1 MSDNDL
7 LHYYK
12 VLKQFLDISD
22 DSNSRAKTNSTRA
35 QRAREKLLKLSLAQF
50 RELST
55 DVYDELRRRI
65 DELRSEPDFLLPKL
79 TFHPKRN
86 QARRKLSLLP
96 QLRFKDLVSDISFE
110 IERRNLHIPE
120 SPSAATHGPRNGSI
134 SHPTADA
141 SAASVANGLLHGEPV
156 SRSASGAQKSTK
168 SETYQPPAELNNDAE
183 SAQEEFQPRSEPT
196 REHELPNNGN
206 LSGLRDELATPDLSQ
221 VLQKSIGVQSN
232 TVVPT
237 KASLAWLSDES
248 DDEHNESKGSEG
260 EPRRLSFSNLSPRK
274 TENLNEEKDTS
285 SGSIEATSAPAG
297 AGIGA
302 AGAAGAV
309 AATRLVSDSEVSSLK
324 AENAKLAEEKAQL
337 VEEKEK
343 LAQENATLRLQH
355 GQWESRHKELQSQYN
370 LLEDTHNSVLTEKSQ
385 LQDQLDTHA
394 RTRET
399 LPDQDTVTVL
409 QKELES
415 LKAAAAALRL
425 ENQSL
430 KTSAPKE
437 PRTTSRDFSN
447 TNFYKEGETSPRAV
461 RTLARNS
468 GVPDINTELGNLYL
482 KMEKLN
488 SQKGVEPRREEELLS
503 EVSLWRSRFEAAQA
517 GKLAQA
523 LKTFEL
529 PALQNFVSPN
539 GSVPLQTGTTFFS
552 QIEALLLTISDSK
565 LDTDSVFEKISN
577 LAILANKITDFGGNS
592 VLSSNDYATSVREAA
607 THALTATRYHISYP
621 VLLPKIVVERAVSEL
636 AFSVCDYLSVLKLSS
651 GDEVTHTVAVP
662 IPSEETNGA
671 YVRPLKMTSKLNSI
685 TNLDNMKKNESSFA
699 EDANVS
705 RELNANGALSE
716 SSPIA
721 TKVEPEVKAQPKKLS
736 LFERILNSKVSADSK
751 SIDANVIRENSE
763 QANENV
769 KENIEPKSPVSAL
782 QTQGL
787 KKLPTSPNKSSIM
800 DKVKQFESPSQ
811 KTVSPKPSRDSPAVS
826 VKSTRALF
834 SNNENDTTSPLA
846 KHKRSDSK
854 TSEADTSGASLTR
867 GRSIFQSLRERFT
880 KEGEP
885 EEKSAEQASETDAK
899 DKSILSDSKSD
910 SVNDSQVN
918 TDDLKANSNVSPV
931 KSTIK
936 ASPVKTDLKKSIES
950 PVEKL
955 ESPTKL
961 TSGNEFTS
969 PEKET
974 AEVETSY
981 SSPARTQSYKKVVS
995 GSPLLKRVDYD
1006 NDDVATEPIVD
1017 SPAKSVKSIESV
1029 AKSVKSQPDSP
1040 LAKKTELNF
1049 KVKGVNGVPTKT
1061 PSFKVPTKSPS
1072 FKVKKVNY
1080 ANVEPEKESED
1091 ELDDD
1096 EREEEE
1102 ARQRQEYR
1110 KSMAAATFNF
1120 DLFDIDDPDNTLT
1133 QVLLYLEHQTVQ
1145 VISTIQDLLSAIKK
1159 PDATRGELRTNSKAI
1174 SEVISQMTEAT
1185 NTSMNQTRNHQLK
1198 EHGSWVVKSLEDCN
1212 HRMYTLCRPTAE
1224 KEDLDFADKNFK
1236 QRLAGIS
1243 FDIAKCTKEL
1253 VKTVEEASLKEDI
1266 AQLDARLNYPDDLT

>member
-120 SPSAATHGPRNGSI
+120 SPSAVTHGPRNGSI
-134 SHPTADA
+134 SHTPVDA
-141 SAASVANGLLHGEPV
+141 SAANVTNGLLHHEPV
-156 SRSASGAQKSTK
+156 SQSASGAQKSTK
-168 SETYQPPAELNNDAE
+168 SETYQPPADLNNDAE
-183 SAQEEFQPRSEPT
+183 SAHEEFQPRSEPDH
-196 REHELPNNGN
+196 EHELSNRN
-206 LSGLRDELATPDLSQ
+206 LAGLRDELATPDLSQ

-274 TENLNEEKDTS
+274 TENLNVEKDTS
-285 SGSIEATSAPAG
+285 SGSFRATNVLAG

-302 AGAAGAV
+302 ASDVGAV
-309 AATRLVSDSEVSSLK
+309 AASRLVSGSEMAALK
-324 AENAKLAEEKAQL
+324 AENTKLAEERAQL

-355 GQWESRHKELQSQYN
+355 SQWESRHKELQTQYN

-385 LQDQLDTHA
+385 LQVQLDTHA

-399 LPDQDTVTVL
+399 LPDPDTVTAL
-409 QKELES
+409 EKELES

-468 GVPDINTELGNLYL
+468 SVPDINTELGNLYL

-488 SQKGVEPRREEELLS
+488 SQKGVEPRREEELLG
-503 EVSLWRSRFEAAQA
+503 EVSLWRSRFEAALA

-529 PALQNFVSPN
+529 PVLQNFVAPS
-539 GSVPLQTGTTFFS
+539 GSVPLQTGTSFFS
-552 QIEALLLTISDSK
+552 QIEALLLAISDSK

-636 AFSVCDYLSVLKLSS
+636 AFSVCDYLSVLKLNS

-662 IPSEETNGA
+662 IPSEESNGA
-671 YVRPLKMTSKLNSI
+671 YVRPLKMTSKLSSI
-685 TNLDNMKKNESSFA
+685 TNLENLKKNERSFA
-699 EDANVS
+699 DDANVS
-705 RELNANGALSE
+705 RELNVNGALSE

-736 LFERILNSKVSADSK
+736 LFERILNSKVGGDSK
-751 SIDANVIRENSE
+751 SIDANVASKNLE
-763 QANENV
+763 QVNENV
-769 KENIEPKSPVSAL
+769 KENIEPKSPVSVP
-782 QTQGL
+782 QTQGF

-811 KTVSPKPSRDSPAVS
+811 KAVSPNPSRDSPAVS

-885 EEKSAEQASETDAK
+885 EEKTAERANKIDAK
-899 DKSILSDSKSD
+899 DKSILSDSKINSE
-910 SVNDSQVN
+910 NDSQVE
-918 TDDLKANSNVSPV
+918 TRDRKATSSVSPV

-936 ASPVKTDLKKSIES
+936 NSPVKTDLKKSIES

-969 PEKET
+969 PEKES
-974 AEVETSY
+974 AQVETSY

-1017 SPAKSVKSIESV
+1017 SPAKSVKSVESA

-1040 LAKKTELNF
+1040 LANKTELNF

-1061 PSFKVPTKSPS
+1061 PSFKVPS

-1080 ANVEPEKESED
+1080 ASVEPEKGSEE

-1266 AQLDARLNYPDDLT
+1266 AQLDARLNNPDDLT